1 MNALTQIVRDKE
13 RLLIEAGEI
22 LQEAQR
28 HYEAQRDRAEQLVR
42 EKADAVGELE
52 SLKGTMSEELAKAN
66 FNLQEYEVTV
76 ETLRKEN
83 QQLQV
88 EISELSGDAVEQ
100 RPTKDMSSP
109 SKTTKVSDRS
119 PAHQTQQA
127 IQFSDEN
134 TDADIPTQKS
144 GIASNLF
151 MDAPLSSAERSK
163 LLQDVLNQ
171 LSAVCAKF
179 GVGVDASSELA
190 GILRSQASAS
200 EALSLSF
207 EAKIA
212 LNDKTANEQGR
223 RIRDMEVQRQ
233 RLEKDLAGRT
243 EKVRGSKFCLSCS
256 LCCCDFSWRSYNSR
270 WMLFV
275 VWTEFPLLNI

>member
-1 MNALTQIVRDKE
+1 MGQLAQMVREKE

-52 SLKGTMSEELAKAN
+52 SLKGTMNDELAKAQ
-66 FNLQEYEVTV
+66 FNLQELEVTA

-100 RPTKDMSSP
+100 RQSQPKEATPNKSTKA
-109 SKTTKVSDRS
+109 SDRS
-119 PAHQTQQA
+119 PAHPTQQA
-127 IQFSDEN
+127 IQFGDETN
-134 TDADIPTQKS
+134 EPDVPTSK
-144 GIASNLF
+144 ASVVPANLF
-151 MDAPLSSAERSK
+151 MDAPLSSAERSR

-179 GVGVDASSELA
+179 SIGVDASSELA
-190 GILRSQASAS
+190 GILRSQASAA

-212 LNDKTANEQGR
+212 LNDKTASEQSR

-243 EKVRGSKFCLSCS
+243 EKV
-256 LCCCDFSWRSYNSR
+256 
-270 WMLFV
+270 M
-275 VWTEFPLLNI
+275 